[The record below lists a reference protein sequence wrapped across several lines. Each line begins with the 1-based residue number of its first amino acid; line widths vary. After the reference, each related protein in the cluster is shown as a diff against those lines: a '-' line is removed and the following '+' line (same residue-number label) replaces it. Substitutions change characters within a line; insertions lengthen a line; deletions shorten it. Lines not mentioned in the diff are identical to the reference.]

1 MFGNRRPAGLQ
12 GDGNSAVGHGMA
24 HPFTRSYESAYN
36 EQAHLRGAAVIASGL
51 RAILPAGVVRWP
63 HAAPT
68 HIPAVFAM
76 HLTPASIAI
85 EIAAGRSAEASQ
97 KIAVR
102 CRQLKV
108 CVVFSGSKMDID
120 ASGRAFLQQH
130 RDPL

>member
-24 HPFTRSYESAYN
+24 HPFTRSYELAYD
-36 EQAHLRGAAVIASGL
+36 EQAHLRRAAIIASGL

-76 HLTPASIAI
+76 HPDQHPEPVPFMSNEEGDALVVSFAVNQDAPDDVLSVILSTCPAQMRRNSK
-85 EIAAGRSAEASQ
+85 RLAE
-97 KIAVR
+97 
-102 CRQLKV
+102 
-108 CVVFSGSKMDID
+108 F
-120 ASGRAFLQQH
+120 
-130 RDPL
+130 